1 MIFEKECPVT
11 VADLRQ
17 FLVSLAAPLEAGG
30 GKSAAA
36 DLRRAADG
44 LSPFA
49 ALSVP
54 AFADF
59 LARAKDYAET
69 GVVSTSGAR
78 ASRTKPPDT
87 EAMRQVAESYQR
99 LYERCTDPAVGDH
112 EIAAQMATID
122 RLTKDAVLA
131 VAREVGVHKA
141 FKTKKDAVAE
151 LRRRILE
158 RKETYERVRLGA
170 TSAPSTPMP

>member
-1 MIFEKECPVT
+1 MT
-11 VADLRQ
+11 VADFRQ
-17 FLVSLAAPLEAGG
+17 FLVSLAAPVEAGG

-49 ALSVP
+49 ELSVP

-59 LARAKDYAET
+59 LARAKEYAET
-69 GVVSTSGAR
+69 GVISASGAR
-78 ASRTKPPDT
+78 ASRSKPPNT
-87 EAMRQVAESYQR
+87 EAIHQVAESYQR
-99 LYERCTDPAVGDH
+99 LYERCTNPDVGDH
-112 EIAAQMATID
+112 EIAAQIAAID

-131 VAREVGVHKA
+131 VAREVGIHKS
-141 FKTKKDAVAE
+141 FKTKKDALTE

-158 RKETYERVRLGA
+158 RKQTYERVQMGA
-170 TSAPSTPMP
+170 ATAPTTAVPGRT

>member
-1 MIFEKECPVT
+1 VT

-49 ALSVP
+49 ALPLS

-69 GVVSTSGAR
+69 GVVPTSAAR
-78 ASRTKPPDT
+78 ASRAKPSDPG
-87 EAMRQVAESYQR
+87 AIHAAAESYQR
-99 LYERCTDPAVGDH
+99 LYERCTDPAVADA
-112 EIAAQMATID
+112 EIAAQMTALD

-131 VAREVGVHKA
+131 VAREVGIHKSL
-141 FKTKKDAVAE
+141 KTKKDALAE
-151 LRRRILE
+151 MRRRIID
-158 RKETYERVRLGA
+158 RKETYERVRLG
-170 TSAPSTPMP
+170 SAPPPAAPAGS